1 MKTCRDF
8 LEEYFEGKFELL
20 SFVKRDT
27 CSFDINLNCNISNE
41 KEVNR
46 FVEFYTKEKKAK
58 RLN

>member
-8 LEEYFEGKFELL
+8 LEEYFEGNFELL

-27 CSFDINLNCNISNE
+27 CSFDINLNCSISKE

-46 FVEFYTKEKKAK
+46 FVDFYTKEKKAK

>member
-8 LEEYFEGKFELL
+8 LEEYFEGNFELL

-27 CSFDINLNCNISNE
+27 CSFDINLNCSISKE

-46 FVEFYTKEKKAK
+46 FVDFYTKEKKVK